1 LGELENHLAAANLL
15 AGYNRAMSGERA
27 GSLGTLDNSRR
38 NKRPDLTFNKVIGS
52 GLPPRLDFHIV
63 LVLVLVLEI
72 FPVSRASRV
81 KNCTG
86 QFCLAGAL
94 LSRKPPAI

>member
-1 LGELENHLAAANLL
+1 M
-15 AGYNRAMSGERA
+15 RGERA
-27 GSLGTLDNSRR
+27 GSLGTLDNYRR

-63 LVLVLVLEI
+63 LVLVLEF
-72 FPVSRASRV
+72 FPISRASRV

-94 LSRKPPAI
+94 LSRNPPAI